1 MSDDVFFNKMVTK
14 GLEPIESDGRFFEGY
29 LTVQVKDKQGEVTI
43 VDELYKVLPIWM
55 DRGAP
60 ITDTH
65 SNRVVGKGINFAR
78 AEYKDNDGTMYPAIK
93 VTGKIYN
100 DYELDNEIW
109 KKIKSGEYKGLS
121 FGGSTKT
128 DRQPMRMKDGSIA
141 YSLSKLEH
149 YEVAV
154 CRDPAVPLAVI
165 TDTNP
170 IAKSN
175 MNCDNTGCYV
185 TKPVL
190 GQPNFDSAVRNVME
204 ESNVPKKNAE
214 RIVGAAEAKA
224 KGNPNL
230 PYNEEYF
237 KKEICN
243 DCGLPKKKGD
253 IKKDDDTC
261 THCGSNKYGQRTWQH
276 DRTYDDIDNNG
287 RFYTENEE
295 TGQHHRSF
303 GADGFNNA
311 THFSKRTAPFEHE
324 TDGSHNQEVKHTL
337 HHISEHPDFKNHPSY
352 KQFQKDKITN
362 RRLERQMKLGTGMFK
377 KRKKPIKL
385 VKGKKVKEKESARF
399 KKRFGFTSKHDQHIG
414 RDGKLYARGA
424 AWKKLENLNTSD
436 LKEVHGWLTRKLQS
450 PEHTKDRVT
459 EGMTSAFGKSFK
471 LLVETNKIL
480 GKYQGNVL
488 KLSRIL
494 DKDAPADIN
503 LAPSG
508 NVPKKKEPKGQSHG
522 AQSTAERERG
532 IKEQQ
537 LTPHYH
543 YTNPQSMDEFRTL
556 VPHEEL
562 GEGLDPDNI
571 RYMRARR
578 PVESMIKPN
587 ATLADPRKRK
597 SWKEIQA
604 KIKDSIDNRERV
616 VAATPQEQRQ
626 SHGGQSTD
634 ARITGRMEENRRGLT
649 SNQMYNRRGAPHGKI
664 SRHDDPDYKAEGE
677 TQNPEYRGQSE
688 KKRKIP
694 KTGIAP
700 KIASLFDKIKRDISK
715 KKLKKVGSGAMVDP
729 NQANQGAG
737 FAIRNQTQPR
747 RKKVRTM
754 EAKLGDG
761 TYDYSS

>member
-1 MSDDVFFNKMVTK
+1 MSDEVYFDEIVTK

-78 AEYKDNDGTMYPAIK
+78 ADYTDADGTMYPAIK
-93 VTGKIYN
+93 ITGKIHK

-165 TDTNP
+165 TDYNP

-175 MNCDNTGCYV
+175 IECDNTGCYV
-185 TKPVL
+185 TKPIL
-190 GQPNFDSAVRNVME
+190 GAPDFKSAKRKVMR
-204 ESNVPKKNAE
+204 ESGVPAKNAE
-214 RIVGAAEAKA
+214 RIVGAAEAGHLGKGNVEIVKGKCTICGGEYPSKTGDKDRDEELDILHESMTHGSSFNTDPKRMRK

-237 KKEICN
+237 KKDVCN
-243 DCGLPKKKGD
+243 DCGLPKKKAD
-253 IKKDDDTC
+253 KKK
-261 THCGSNKYGQRTWQH
+261 GKQ
-276 DRTYDDIDNNG
+276 
-287 RFYTENEE
+287 
-295 TGQHHRSF
+295 
-303 GADGFNNA
+303 
-311 THFSKRTAPFEHE
+311 
-324 TDGSHNQEVKHTL
+324 VK
-337 HHISEHPDFKNHPSY
+337 
-352 KQFQKDKITN
+352 
-362 RRLERQMKLGTGMFK
+362 ERK
-377 KRKKPIKL
+377 KRKKQSQGIGNKRGWGAYKSL
-385 VKGKKVKEKESARF
+385 VA
-399 KKRFGFTSKHDQHIG
+399 
-414 RDGKLYARGA
+414 
-424 AWKKLENLNTSD
+424 
-436 LKEVHGWLTRKLQS
+436 
-450 PEHTKDRVT
+450 
-459 EGMTSAFGKSFK
+459 
-471 LLVETNKIL
+471 TNKIL

-494 DKDAPADIN
+494 DKDA
-503 LAPSG
+503 L
-508 NVPKKKEPKGQSHG
+508 
-522 AQSTAERERG
+522 
-532 IKEQQ
+532 
-537 LTPHYH
+537 
-543 YTNPQSMDEFRTL
+543 
-556 VPHEEL
+556 
-562 GEGLDPDNI
+562 
-571 RYMRARR
+571 
-578 PVESMIKPN
+578 
-587 ATLADPRKRK
+587 
-597 SWKEIQA
+597 
-604 KIKDSIDNRERV
+604 DNRERV

-694 KTGIAP
+694 KTSIAP

-737 FAIRNQTQPR
+737 FAIRNQTPPR

-754 EAKLGDG
+754 QAKLGDG

>member
-14 GLEPIESDGRFFEGY
+14 GLEPIESDGRFFEGF

-78 AEYKDNDGTMYPAIK
+78 SDYTDGDGTIYPAIK

-190 GQPNFDSAVRNVME
+190 GQPNFESAVRNVME
-204 ESNVPKKNAE
+204 ESDVPKKNAE

-230 PYNEEYF
+230 PYNEEF
-237 KKEICN
+237 FTKEEENKICPE
-243 DCGLPKKKGD
+243 CGKPLKEHGSATDVDTSLLHDDPKDHIPPKKKVKPKKVVKGNNIKPMTCPHCGESTQD
-253 IKKDDDTC
+253 AKGRFPKYGHINHHTQHDSDTGKYSIDVDAPEWNTFSDYDDDPHGMRVPEGNDLVNIDPIIHHYAHRVHQGKTKKIKHPNVKNRLANTKEQMEAHFSNVNQANKGQKIKK
-261 THCGSNKYGQRTWQH
+261 GKQ
-276 DRTYDDIDNNG
+276 
-287 RFYTENEE
+287 
-295 TGQHHRSF
+295 
-303 GADGFNNA
+303 
-311 THFSKRTAPFEHE
+311 
-324 TDGSHNQEVKHTL
+324 VKA
-337 HHISEHPDFKNHPSY
+337 
-352 KQFQKDKITN
+352 
-362 RRLERQMKLGTGMFK
+362 RK
-377 KRKKPIKL
+377 KRKK
-385 VKGKKVKEKESARF
+385 ESQGIGN
-399 KKRFGFTSKHDQHIG
+399 KRGW
-414 RDGKLYARGA
+414 GA
-424 AWKKLENLNTSD
+424 Y
-436 LKEVHGWLTRKLQS
+436 
-450 PEHTKDRVT
+450 
-459 EGMTSAFGKSFK
+459 KS
-471 LLVETNKIL
+471 LVETNKIL

-494 DKDAPADIN
+494 DKDAPADIKI
-503 LAPSG
+503 PSG

-532 IKEQQ
+532 VSEQ
-537 LTPHYH
+537 LAEGYEHYSE
-543 YTNPQSMDEFRTL
+543 PLSLDPKRTI

-562 GEGLDPDNI
+562 GSWEFEKPEYK
-571 RYMRARR
+571 RSRR
-578 PVESMIKPN
+578 PYEALIAPN
-587 ATLADPRKRK
+587 ARLADPRKRK
-597 SWKEIQA
+597 SWAKIQA
-604 KIKDSIDNRERV
+604 KIKNALRPIVRVSLPVTDSSAQSAAAEGIDTGSDTVVDDPKASTRKRQLAHDKKIRERKRRIFHPERAADPKKMIATQAQIDAKNIKNAKITNQKIQEKIDNK
-616 VAATPQEQRQ
+616 
-626 SHGGQSTD
+626 
-634 ARITGRMEENRRGLT
+634 N
-649 SNQMYNRRGAPHGKI
+649 
-664 SRHDDPDYKAEGE
+664 
-677 TQNPEYRGQSE
+677 
-688 KKRKIP
+688 
-694 KTGIAP
+694 
-700 KIASLFDKIKRDISK
+700 
-715 KKLKKVGSGAMVDP
+715 
-729 NQANQGAG
+729 
-737 FAIRNQTQPR
+737 
-747 RKKVRTM
+747 
-754 EAKLGDG
+754 
-761 TYDYSS
+761 

>member
-1 MSDDVFFNKMVTK
+1 MSDEVYFDEIVTK

-78 AEYKDNDGTMYPAIK
+78 ADYTDADGTMYPAIK
-93 VTGKIYN
+93 ITGKIHK

-165 TDTNP
+165 TDYNP

-175 MNCDNTGCYV
+175 IECDNTGCYV
-185 TKPVL
+185 TKPIL
-190 GQPNFDSAVRNVME
+190 GAPDFKSAKRKVMR
-204 ESNVPKKNAE
+204 ESGVPAKNAE
-214 RIVGAAEAKA
+214 RIVGAAEAGHLGKGNVEIVKGKCTICGGEYPSKTGDKDRDEELDILHESMTHGSSFNTDPKRMRK

-237 KKEICN
+237 KKDVCN
-243 DCGLPKKKGD
+243 DCGLPKKKAD
-253 IKKDDDTC
+253 KKK
-261 THCGSNKYGQRTWQH
+261 GKQ
-276 DRTYDDIDNNG
+276 
-287 RFYTENEE
+287 
-295 TGQHHRSF
+295 
-303 GADGFNNA
+303 
-311 THFSKRTAPFEHE
+311 
-324 TDGSHNQEVKHTL
+324 VK
-337 HHISEHPDFKNHPSY
+337 
-352 KQFQKDKITN
+352 
-362 RRLERQMKLGTGMFK
+362 ERK
-377 KRKKPIKL
+377 KRKKQSQGI
-385 VKGKKVKEKESARF
+385 GN
-399 KKRFGFTSKHDQHIG
+399 KRGW
-414 RDGKLYARGA
+414 GA
-424 AWKKLENLNTSD
+424 Y
-436 LKEVHGWLTRKLQS
+436 
-450 PEHTKDRVT
+450 
-459 EGMTSAFGKSFK
+459 KSII
-471 LLVETNKIL
+471 ETNKIL
-480 GKYQGNVL
+480 EKYQGNAISL
-488 KLSRIL
+488 ARIL
-494 DKDAPADIN
+494 DKTSPRDIRSTGN
-503 LAPSG
+503 KQPSFL
-508 NVPKKKEPKGQSHG
+508 QSHG
-522 AQSTAERERG
+522 EQSSMARG
-532 IKEQQ
+532 GHKARRSK
-537 LTPHYH
+537 LTDPIGDPR
-543 YTNPQSMDEFRTL
+543 N
-556 VPHEEL
+556 L
-562 GEGLDPDNI
+562 GETVQEAKL
-571 RYMRARR
+571 
-578 PVESMIKPN
+578 N
-587 ATLADPRKRK
+587 AKGKKRK
-597 SWKEIQA
+597 PKT
-604 KIKDSIDNRERV
+604 KDSLDNRERV

-694 KTGIAP
+694 KTSIAP

-737 FAIRNQTQPR
+737 FAIRNQTPPR

-754 EAKLGDG
+754 QAKLGDG